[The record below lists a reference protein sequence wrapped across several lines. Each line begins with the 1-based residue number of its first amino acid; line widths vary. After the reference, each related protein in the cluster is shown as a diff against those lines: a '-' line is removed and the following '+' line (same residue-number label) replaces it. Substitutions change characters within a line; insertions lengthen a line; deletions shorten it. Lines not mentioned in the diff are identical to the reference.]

1 MIKLNKEQQHDQC
14 MREIKGT
21 LIVVSACCLWHIS
34 TAFILNGTGL
44 FFLGMPAWF
53 SVSVFGTIVIALVG
67 VRVLLKKVF
76 IDFEYDAESDEGEAG
91 VEGTKGV
98 EIAESDEDEAVVES
112 TKGVEA
118 TEGVEI
124 AEGVVEA
131 AEGVGTKVGDAMNV
145 IKADADT
152 AESEVSHE

>member
-1 MIKLNKEQQHDQC
+1 

-76 IDFEYDAESDEGEAG
+76 IDFEYDAESDEGETTEGIEIGEAG
-91 VEGTKGV
+91 VEATKGI
-98 EIAESDEDEAVVES
+98 EIAESDEGEAVVE
-112 TKGVEA
+112 A
-118 TEGVEI
+118 
-124 AEGVVEA
+124 
-131 AEGVGTKVGDAMNV
+131 GVGTKVGDAMNV